1 MARGEN
7 GRRGKVMYRE
17 IFDSQIDARAHSA
30 AIRRLYSHWMA
41 LREEGENVP
50 FAEFDP
56 ATLGPVADD
65 MIVFRRK
72 GQGDFV
78 YSHYGRA
85 LIERAGIDMTGQPS
99 SQIRESIGSFFRQCN
114 IRALKSGQPLFT
126 LHRSAI
132 AGQVHLWERLVL
144 PCRDE
149 AGDPVIVVVA
159 KPRLFRDDLLAAV
172 LDASL
177 DAIMAVRLCRDEGGS
192 VVNGEFV
199 AVNKRA
205 AQWSGLSVEAMLQTS
220 VLGLCPQLKASGLWD
235 RYVAVALTREPDQFV
250 TRYPQGDLERWLEI
264 ACVPF
269 GDGFMVTY
277 ADVTERKLAEDAM
290 HRSQA
295 EYVRAN
301 EALKAEICRRQSL
314 EDELS
319 RLATRDGLTNALNR
333 RAITDSLARAM
344 AQSERY
350 AHPVSIFTMDLDHF
364 KRINDRHGHAGG
376 DAVLRATVDLL
387 THGLREDVD
396 LVGRLGG
403 EEFIAILPHIGL
415 EEAIGIACR
424 MRALLANAAVT
435 HEGETIGFSG
445 SFGVATWDGR
455 ESLDRLMSRAD
466 TALYRAKAAGRDA
479 VAMDDGSGD
488 AVVVHQS
495 APSALDLADLA
506 PFTPST
512 RQGTAPRRPREAMR
526 AMPTALR
533 EPPRD

>member
-1 MARGEN
+1 
-7 GRRGKVMYRE
+7 MYRE
-17 IFDSQIDARAHSA
+17 IFDSQIDVRAHSA
-30 AIRRLYSHWMA
+30 SIRRLYGHWVA
-41 LREEGENVP
+41 LRGDCERVP

-56 ATLGPVADD
+56 ASLGPVADD

-72 GQGDFV
+72 GQDDFV

-85 LIERAGIDMTGQPS
+85 LVERAGIDMTGQSS
-99 SQIRESIGSFFRQCN
+99 SQIRESIGAFFRQCN
-114 IRALKSGQPLFT
+114 ARALESGQPLFT

-144 PCRDE
+144 PCYDDV
-149 AGDPVIVVVA
+149 GDPVIVVVA

-177 DAIMAVRLCRDEGGS
+177 DAIMAVRLCRDAAGS
-192 VVNGEFV
+192 VFDGEFV

-205 AQWSGLSVEAMLQTS
+205 AQWAGLTVEAMLQTN
-220 VLGLCPQLKASGLWD
+220 VLSLLPQLKRSGLWD
-235 RYVAVALTREPDQFV
+235 RYVAVSLTREPLQFV
-250 TRYPQGDLERWLEI
+250 TRYPHGDDERWLEI

-269 GDGFMVTY
+269 GDGFMVTH
-277 ADVTERKLAEDAM
+277 ADVTERKIAEDAM

-295 EYVRAN
+295 EYARAN
-301 EALKAEICRRQSL
+301 EALKAEIRRREDL
-314 EDELS
+314 EAELS

-333 RAITDSLARAM
+333 RAITESLARAM

-364 KRINDRHGHAGG
+364 KRINDRYGHAGG

-424 MRALLANAAVT
+424 MRALLEAAAVDY
-435 HEGETIGFSG
+435 EGGPIGFSG

-455 ESLDRLMSRAD
+455 ETLDRFMNRSDA
-466 TALYRAKAAGRDA
+466 ALYRAKAAGRNA

-488 AVVVHQS
+488 PVVVQQS
-495 APSALDLADLA
+495 APSALDLADLP
-506 PFTPST
+506 PFSPST
-512 RQGTAPRRPREAMR
+512 RQGTAPRRPHEALR
-526 AMPTALR
+526 ATPTAARLPLR
-533 EPPRD
+533 D